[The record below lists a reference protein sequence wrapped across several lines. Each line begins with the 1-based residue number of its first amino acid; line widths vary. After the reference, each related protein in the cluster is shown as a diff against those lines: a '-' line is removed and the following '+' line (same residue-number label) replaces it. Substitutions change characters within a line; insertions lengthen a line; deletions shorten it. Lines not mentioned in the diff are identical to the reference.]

1 MTTRRLR
8 SLRRTTPA
16 AAATIALTL
25 GLAACTGSSTGATG
39 STSGQTQTADPTAP
53 VALTWWTGQTAQA
66 EKVLD
71 SLAKEYTKAHP
82 NVTITVSPGAAT
94 TDDLKQKVAA
104 GFVSDTYPDIS
115 YAYGS
120 WATDLG
126 QSGHTLDLTAAVAKP
141 EVAWSEFPPAA
152 TATATVDSKVIGVPA
167 LVDNLGLIY
176 NKTLFDAAG
185 LAYPTNDWTWD
196 DFRAAAKK
204 LTNPGD
210 KIFGTGW
217 SVSGSE
223 DTTWHLW
230 PLLWQKGGKILSD
243 DGKSAAFNSDAGVQA
258 LDFLRSMAVDDKS
271 MYLDQTDAK
280 YEPLFFDGRIAMIVA
295 GPWDLYD
302 LKDRKV
308 NYGVTQL
315 PSFNGDHE
323 TISGPDLWVAYDHK
337 DANRAAAT
345 TAFLLWLTSRDVDAR
360 WNLAYGNL
368 PLRSSEQSTPAFDT
382 WAKTYSPGAVPF
394 FANLA
399 NAKQPRPT
407 VPGYTELSKYVGE
420 AIAKVLQGAAN
431 SKDALDQAARQS
443 ADALDQ

>member
-185 LAYPTNDWTWD
+185 VAYPTNDWTWD

-223 DTTWHLW
+223 DTTC
-230 PLLWQKGGKILSD
+230 IC
-243 DGKSAAFNSDAGVQA
+243 
-258 LDFLRSMAVDDKS
+258 
-271 MYLDQTDAK
+271 
-280 YEPLFFDGRIAMIVA
+280 GRCC
-295 GPWDLYD
+295 G
-302 LKDRKV
+302 R
-308 NYGVTQL
+308 
-315 PSFNGDHE
+315 
-323 TISGPDLWVAYDHK
+323 
-337 DANRAAAT
+337 RAARSCPT
-345 TAFLLWLTSRDVDAR
+345 TARVPPST
-360 WNLAYGNL
+360 
-368 PLRSSEQSTPAFDT
+368 PTPAFRRWT
-382 WAKTYSPGAVPF
+382 SCARWRSTTSPCIST
-394 FANLA
+394 
-399 NAKQPRPT
+399 RPT
-407 VPGYTELSKYVGE
+407 RSMSRCSSTVAS
-420 AIAKVLQGAAN
+420 
-431 SKDALDQAARQS
+431 R
-443 ADALDQ
+443 